1 MLATRLALFAL
12 VALIVAPGASPAV
25 KPPKLI
31 APTGLH
37 AFLLRSDDL
46 PTPDFP
52 RTPSFAWT
60 PVKGAQRY
68 EFTLSTSP
76 LSAGSGLVWD
86 DSTLTSPA
94 AAVRIALPWI
104 TGNPYSLYARVRA
117 IAVDGKVGPWTQPYG
132 FNVRWRD
139 VPVQLAAPPGLVR
152 WSPVEGATSYQVWYL
167 NADLSS
173 GRTKIFSTT
182 TNVAD
187 EREYYTFHQTDQF
200 INTVAWR
207 VRAVR
212 VAYGAAVNGLPA
224 VSYGPWS
231 NPYWSYNPHLTSN
244 GSDPRGMLTP
254 TGTISDNAGTP
265 LVPASHGLMPAF
277 TFDGNQNLNHSAS
290 ELFRVYVFTD
300 RDCVNLVFRSAI
312 VGGPAYAPRSSGPLA
327 MPRDDSQTDAARNT
341 YLPDGAEGTSFTT
354 DGHPI
359 TSTESDKPS
368 VFTPQ
373 TSAVTSSTGS
383 GSGTSAP
390 TADPNAFPSTLTGIG
405 APIDLW
411 DTNGPS
417 GEYYWTVVGVRQETR
432 SAVLIGNTS
441 PGGTTITVS
450 SSAGFSVTDRIRIG
464 VGSSSELNTIA
475 KIDGAL
481 LTLSAPLAIAHTN
494 GDVVVRS
501 SGSIEY
507 FDSDVAQDLC
517 AAGRIASFGKTSQ
530 TALSARAAPYAPYA
544 SGLSPSGRLVAAA
557 GPIPKFY
564 GPPLVAWKPAFG
576 ATAYELQISKSKY
589 PWRPLGDPY
598 YTFATAATLPLKP
611 GTWYYRVRGIN
622 LSLPAG
628 AAQQMTWS
636 TPIGLVVTRPK
647 FKIVSR

>member
-1 MLATRLALFAL
+1 MLATRLALFAF
-12 VALIVAPGASPAV
+12 VALVVAPGASPAV

-31 APTGLH
+31 APAGLR
-37 AFLLRSDDL
+37 AFLLRSDEL
-46 PTPDFP
+46 PAHEFP

-68 EFTLSTSP
+68 EFTLSTTS

-117 IAVDGKVGPWTQPYG
+117 IAVNGKVGPWTQPYG
-132 FNVRWRD
+132 FSIRWPN
-139 VPVQLAAPPGLVR
+139 VPVQLTAPAGLIR
-152 WSPVEGATSYQVWYL
+152 WSPVDGATSYQVWYV
-167 NADLSS
+167 NSDIS
-173 GRTKIFSTT
+173 GRSKIFSTT

-187 EREYYTFHQTDQF
+187 EREYYMFHQTDPF
-200 INTVAWR
+200 ISTVGWR

-212 VAYGAAVNGLPA
+212 ATYGAAVNGLPA

-231 NPYWSYNPHLTSN
+231 NIYWSYNPHLTSN
-244 GSDPRGMLTP
+244 GSDPRGMLIP
-254 TGTISDNAGTP
+254 TGTISDIATTP
-265 LVPASHGLMPAF
+265 LAPAAHGLMPAF
-277 TFDGNQNLNHSAS
+277 TFDGNQNLNHSVS

-300 RDCVNLVFRSAI
+300 RDCVNLVFKSAI
-312 VGGPAYAPRSSGPLA
+312 IGGPAYAPRSSGPLA
-327 MPRDDSQTDAARNT
+327 LPRDESQTDAART
-341 YLPDGAEGTSFTT
+341 TFLPDGAEGTSFTN
-354 DGHPI
+354 DGRAI

-373 TSAVTSSTGS
+373 TSAVTASSG
-383 GSGTSAP
+383 GTASTTP
-390 TADPNAFPSTLTGIG
+390 TAADPNAFPATLTGSG

-411 DTNGPS
+411 DTNWPT
-417 GEYYWTVVGVRQETR
+417 GEYYWTVVGVSQETR
-432 SAVLIGNTS
+432 SAVLIGGAS

-450 SSAGFSVTDRIRIG
+450 SSAGFAVTDRIRIG
-464 VGSSSELNTIA
+464 VGSGSEINTIA
-475 KIDGAL
+475 AINGAL
-481 LTLSAPLAIAHTN
+481 LTLSSPLTIAHTN
-494 GDVVVRS
+494 GDLVVRTA
-501 SGSIEY
+501 GSIEY
-507 FDSDVAQDLC
+507 VDKDVAQDLC
-517 AAGRIASFGKTSQ
+517 TNGRIGSFGKTSK
-530 TALSARAAPYAPYA
+530 TALSSGAAPYA

-557 GPIPKFY
+557 GATPKFY
-564 GPPLVAWKPAFG
+564 GPPLVAWQPALG

-589 PWRPLGDPY
+589 PWRAIGDPY
-598 YTFATAATLPLKP
+598 YTFSTAATLPLKP

-636 TPIGLVVTRPK
+636 TPIGLVVTKPK
-647 FKIVSR
+647 FKVVSR